1 MNSCLKSVE
10 IGILKSRGRSIYGVA
25 VFEVCWDGS
34 VVSRFRSAEIGELEQ
49 QL

>member
-10 IGILKSRGRSIYGVA
+10 ICILKSRGQNIYGVA

-34 VVSRFRSAEIGELEQ
+34 VVSRFVWSYAEIGELE
-49 QL
+49 